1 MTPIDPALL
10 EALRRFDTP
19 TVCNAIEL
27 LAPQRRA
34 IGFTR
39 RALLCVRPEL
49 PPIVGYAATVTYR
62 AAVPPAGSAEARR
75 ARRIAYYE
83 YVASL
88 PRPSVVVVQD
98 LDDPPGFGAMWGEV
112 NTAVHLGLGAVGV
125 VTNGSVRDL
134 DQFAP
139 GFQALAGSIGPSHA
153 YGAPAGWGEPVDV
166 HGMTVRHGDLVH
178 ADRHGAV
185 VIPPEVA
192 AGIPAAVELL
202 VRREKAILD
211 VARSPGF
218 TLDALRAAL
227 QTADEIH

>member
-1 MTPIDPALL
+1 
-10 EALRRFDTP
+10 
-19 TVCNAIEL
+19 
-27 LAPQRRA
+27 
-34 IGFTR
+34 
-39 RALLCVRPEL
+39 
-49 PPIVGYAATVTYR
+49 
-62 AAVPPAGSAEARR
+62 
-75 ARRIAYYE
+75 
-83 YVASL
+83 
-88 PRPSVVVVQD
+88 
-98 LDDPPGFGAMWGEV
+98 
-112 NTAVHLGLGAVGV
+112 VGV